1 MSRFYCPLC
10 QETPVG
16 QNQDI
21 RKTRMIEAVFGD
33 VLLIRLCDFL
43 NIGEG
48 IKDCTVKK
56 GCIWR
61 NNAVLRSRL
70 QT

>member
-1 MSRFYCPLC
+1 
-10 QETPVG
+10 
-16 QNQDI
+16 
-21 RKTRMIEAVFGD
+21 MIEAVFGD